1 MPKTRRKKPRAV
13 QRYVTI
19 STVCEVYRLRP
30 QTLRIYERRG
40 LIRHEEGILEDGR
53 KTVLYGD
60 RDLQRIRM
68 ICSLT
73 RDLGVNLAGI
83 EVIVRLLDRLE
94 KGPSPIAEDY

>member
-1 MPKTRRKKPRAV
+1 MPKTRRKKRRAV
-13 QRYVTI
+13 QHYVTI

-30 QTLRIYERRG
+30 QTLRVYERRG
-40 LIRHEEGILEDGR
+40 LIRHEEGLLEDGR

-60 RDLQRIRM
+60 RDLYRIRM

-83 EVIVRLLDRLE
+83 EVILRLLDRFE
-94 KGPSPIAEDY
+94 RRSSPTADDY

>member
-1 MPKTRRKKPRAV
+1 MPRTRGKKR
-13 QRYVTI
+13 QRTQRFVTI

-30 QTLRIYERRG
+30 QTLRVYERRG
-40 LIRHEEGILEDGR
+40 LIRHEEGVLENGR
-53 KTVLYGD
+53 STVLYGD

-83 EVIVRLLDRLE
+83 EVILRLLDRLDE
-94 KGPSPIAEDY
+94 QPASATSDY

>member
-1 MPKTRRKKPRAV
+1 MPKRRGKGQRAV

-30 QTLRIYERRG
+30 RTLWTYERRG
-40 LIRHEEGILEDGR
+40 LIRHEEGVLEDGR
-53 KTVLYGD
+53 RTVLYGD
-60 RDLQRIRM
+60 RDLRRIRM

-83 EVIVRLLDRLE
+83 EVILRLLDRFE
-94 KGPSPIAEDY
+94 KGFSAGPDDY

>member
-1 MPKTRRKKPRAV
+1 MPKTHRKGRRSV

-30 QTLRIYERRG
+30 QTLRVYERRG
-40 LIRHEEGILEDGR
+40 LIRHEEGLLEDGR

-60 RDLQRIRM
+60 RDLYRIRM

-83 EVIVRLLDRLE
+83 EVILRLLDRFE
-94 KGPSPIAEDY
+94 RRSSPTADDY

>member
-1 MPKTRRKKPRAV
+1 MPKTHRKGRRSV

-30 QTLRIYERRG
+30 QTLRVYERRG
-40 LIRHEEGILEDGR
+40 LIRHEEGLLEDGR

-60 RDLQRIRM
+60 RDLHRIRM

-83 EVIVRLLDRLE
+83 EVILRLLDRFE
-94 KGPSPIAEDY
+94 RRSSPTADDY